1 MQDRLRI
8 KRIKRIKS
16 PEASSTLSHRCIFE
30 FNLKKV
36 GRGALL
42 GSVVV
47 VLAGRLEVGMPKV
60 GKKTYPYTKA
70 GKSAA
75 KTAAAR
81 TGKKVVSRKK
91 RY

>member
-1 MQDRLRI
+1 M
-8 KRIKRIKS
+8 
-16 PEASSTLSHRCIFE
+16 F
-30 FNLKKV
+30 
-36 GRGALL
+36 GW
-42 GSVVV
+42 VVV

-60 GKKTYPYTKA
+60 GKKTYPYTKT

>member
-1 MQDRLRI
+1 M
-8 KRIKRIKS
+8 
-16 PEASSTLSHRCIFE
+16 
-30 FNLKKV
+30 

-42 GSVVV
+42 GWVVV
-47 VLAGRLEVGMPKV
+47 VFTGRLGVGMPKV
-60 GKKTYPYTKA
+60 GKRTYPYTKA

-81 TGKKVVSRKK
+81 TGKKVVPRKK